1 MPEYDSLNVH
11 VGTLQKA
18 EGLCTIRW
26 IETHAV
32 LCRER
37 AGALGLRR
45 GMAITLPHCIDH
57 SDAHRRSRNV
67 ELDPGLT
74 YERGG
79 FARESQRA
87 PPIGDDRRCDA
98 HRDDFRGPAEPLNS
112 QSDAGRCST
121 GTQRHDDRIG
131 RRVELRAKLERREE
145 VSDHRPWIGAAAS
158 DPMRLAMSK

>member
-37 AGALGLRR
+37 AGALALRR
-45 GMAITLPHCIDH
+45 GMAIPLPHCIDH
-57 SDAHRRSRNV
+57 SDANRRSRNV
-67 ELDPGLT
+67 ELDPGPT
-74 YERGG
+74 YHRRC

-87 PPIGDDRRCDA
+87 PPIRDHPGCDA
-98 HRDDFRGPAEPLNS
+98 HRDDFRGPAEPLNA
-112 QSDAGRCST
+112 QSDAGCCST
-121 GTQRHDDRIG
+121 STQWDDNRIG

-145 VSDHRPWIGAAAS
+145 VSDHR
-158 DPMRLAMSK
+158 

>member
-37 AGALGLRR
+37 AGALALRR
-45 GMAITLPHCIDH
+45 WMAITLPHCTDH
-57 SDAHRRSRNV
+57 SDANRRSRNV

-74 YERGG
+74 HERRG

-87 PPIGDDRRCDA
+87 PPIGDEPRRDT
-98 HRDDFRGPAEPLNS
+98 HRDDLRGPAVPR
-112 QSDAGRCST
+112 DAEGDPGGRSASA
-121 GTQRHDDRIG
+121 QRHDD
-131 RRVELRAKLERREE
+131 
-145 VSDHRPWIGAAAS
+145 
-158 DPMRLAMSK
+158 